1 MILRDEITTSDKIL
15 KIIDFEKKT
24 INEKQEKIQNL
35 IKDNEEGVQ
44 RYKLTNDKVIANT
57 KRTIKVLTEKV
68 LVATYTAGYP
78 IEDFKEEYINFVNS
92 LLPVWQS
99 NSGYLQM
106 VWILSIGILLEIND
120 EIFDQLVDL
129 VKKDD
134 PEDYLIDYL
143 IQSRHPDWKI
153 RINYNF
159 PRPYG
164 FTRKIIEEENA
175 EQALKLLREYLTKK
189 WYQGSRDAGWHDL
202 HKINN
207 KSYYGY
213 WSFEAGAICKIKGLD
228 YKELEGVP
236 YFPYDLVKDGPKVLS
251 LLRNN

>member
-1 MILRDEITTSDKIL
+1 MILRDEITTSNRLVKL
-15 KIIDFEKKT
+15 IDFEKEQ
-24 INEKQEKIQNL
+24 INEKRKKIKSL
-35 IKDNEEGVQ
+35 MKDTEEGVQ

-99 NSGYLQM
+99 NSGYLQT
-106 VWILSIGILLEIND
+106 VRALSIGILLEID
-120 EIFDQLVDL
+120 EEIFDQLVDL

-143 IQSRHPDWKI
+143 IQSRHPEWKI

-164 FTRKIIEEENA
+164 FTRKIIEEENSEKA
-175 EQALKLLREYLTKK
+175 VSLLKEYLTKK
-189 WYQGSRDAGWHDL
+189 WYQGCREEGWYDL
-202 HKINN
+202 HKENIDN
-207 KSYYGY
+207 YYGY
-213 WSFEAGAICKIKGLD
+213 WSFESGALCKIKGLD
-228 YKELEGVP
+228 YKQLEGLP
-236 YFPYDLVKDGPKVLS
+236 YFPYDLFVEGTL
-251 LLRNN
+251 

>member
-1 MILRDEITTSDKIL
+1 MILRDEITTSNRLVKL
-15 KIIDFEKKT
+15 IDFEKEQ
-24 INEKQEKIQNL
+24 INEKRKKIKSL
-35 IKDNEEGVQ
+35 MKDTEEGVQ

-106 VWILSIGILLEIND
+106 VPALSIGILLEID
-120 EIFDQLVDL
+120 EEIFDQLVDL

-143 IQSRHPDWKI
+143 IQSRHPEWKI
-153 RINYNF
+153 WINYDF

-164 FTRKIIEEENA
+164 FTRKIIEEENS
-175 EQALKLLREYLTKK
+175 EQTLKLLKEYLISK
-189 WYQGSRDAGWHDL
+189 WYQGSRDAAWYDL
-202 HKINN
+202 HKQNVKN
-207 KSYYGY
+207 HVGY
-213 WSFEAGAICKIKGLD
+213 WSFESGALCKIKGLD
-228 YKELEGVP
+228 YKELKGLS
-236 YFPYDLVKDGPKVLS
+236 YFPYDLIAECGTIK
-251 LLRNN
+251 